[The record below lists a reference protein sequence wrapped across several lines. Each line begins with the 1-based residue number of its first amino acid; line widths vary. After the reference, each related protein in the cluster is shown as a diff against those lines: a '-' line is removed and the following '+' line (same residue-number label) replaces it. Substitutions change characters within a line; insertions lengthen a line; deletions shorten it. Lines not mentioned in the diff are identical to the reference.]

1 MRITHAQRSS
11 WMVRLSIKV
20 NQRLEALA
28 AAQGRTTTDSFRR
41 ALSLYMLA
49 KKQEKAGA
57 RLQFAN
63 GDQVEVL
70 VSIGWMTS
78 VLNTT

>member
-1 MRITHAQRSS
+1 MRIPHAQRSS
-11 WMVRLSIKV
+11 WMVRFSGQV

-28 AAQGRTTTDSFRR
+28 AAEGCTTTDGFRR

-63 GDQVEVL
+63 GDQVEV
-70 VSIGWMTS
+70 VVGI
-78 VLNTT
+78 